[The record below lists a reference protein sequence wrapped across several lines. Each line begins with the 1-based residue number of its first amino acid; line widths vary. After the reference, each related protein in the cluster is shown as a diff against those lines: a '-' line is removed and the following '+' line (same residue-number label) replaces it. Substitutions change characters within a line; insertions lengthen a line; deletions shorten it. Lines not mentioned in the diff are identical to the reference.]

1 MKLKAFLLWFW
12 EAIPRTPRRDGILI
26 RIYYWWMEAF
36 TPAGKTLAALALF
49 SLFVVV
55 LPGFSLAGF
64 FLWGAAALALVSLFF
79 RRRKVKVALQ
89 FFSAHSVTEGET
101 LTLKAG
107 IRSEKK
113 SEMTAGLGIFR
124 VPASLVFENEIRWR
138 VLPPH
143 SSETLTAT
151 LKALRRGSFV
161 ILGARFLELQTLGFY
176 RSRGKPL
183 PPLEL
188 LVFPK
193 VSRVLSFPFLVR
205 GISGREF
212 AHLLNPSLQRGM
224 EFTGIREYREGDS
237 PRDLHARAFARYLKP
252 FTKEFAVE
260 RGAGVILLLD
270 VSCEHFRERAFVEDC
285 IRLCAGV
292 GLWLESRGV
301 LGRFF
306 IGSEEISLRRSSGSF
321 ETELL
326 SALARIPQAGLG
338 KWDAPQPWAPE
349 ARPMGPVL
357 SLSLR
362 VLTSPFITKQII
374 VSDSGESS
382 DEKWRVAPSLLREVF
397 AGKRKGLDL

>member
-1 MKLKAFLLWFW
+1 LKAFLLWFW

-26 RIYYWWMEAF
+26 RIYYWWTEAF
-36 TPAGKTLAALALF
+36 TPAGKTLSALALF

-79 RRRKVKVALQ
+79 RRRKVKAVPR

-113 SEMTAGLGIFR
+113 SPMVAGLGIFR
-124 VPASLVFENEIRWR
+124 TPGSLIFENEIRWR
-138 VLPPH
+138 VLPPF
-143 SSETLTAT
+143 SSETLTAA
-151 LKALRRGSFV
+151 LKTLRRGSFV
-161 ILGARFLELQTLGFY
+161 IHGARFLELQSLGFY

-193 VSRVLSFPFLVR
+193 VSQVFSFPFLVR
-205 GISGREF
+205 GASGREF

-224 EFTGIREYREGDS
+224 EFIGIREYREGDS

-260 RGAGVILLLD
+260 RGSGVILLLD
-270 VSCEHFRERAFVEDC
+270 VSCEHFRERAFVEDV
-285 IRLCAGV
+285 IRLCAGI

-301 LGRFF
+301 FGRFF
-306 IGSEEISLRRSSGSF
+306 IGSEEVSFRHVSGSF
-321 ETELL
+321 HTELL

-338 KWDAPQPWAPE
+338 KWETPKPWAPE

-357 SLSLR
+357 SISLHE
-362 VLTSPFITKQII
+362 LASPFITKQVI
-374 VSDSGESS
+374 VSDTGKSS
-382 DEKWRVAPSLLREVF
+382 DEKLLVPPALLKEVF